1 MKSSEHKKRLMDL
14 LRRRIL
20 IAGDANGTRI
30 QALDLSV
37 EDFGGP
43 EYEGCNEY
51 LNVLRPQI
59 VQDIHR
65 SYLEAGVDIVI
76 TNSFGSTPL
85 VLDEYGLGHRAREIS
100 EAAARNARQAVDEF
114 STPERPRLVAGSMG
128 PTTRSISVTGGI
140 TWDELREHYFVQAS
154 GLWDGGADLLLVE
167 TSQDTLNVK
176 AALAAIDDLS
186 DKLGVEVPVAVQCT
200 IETMGT
206 TLGGQDIEAFYS
218 SVSHRNLLWVGMN
231 CSTGP
236 EFMRDHLRTLA
247 SISRFPV
254 SVIPN
259 AGLPDEDGNYNET
272 PEKFSQTILS
282 FVREG
287 WVNVLG
293 GCCGTTPDHLRPLVA
308 AVANAAPRMPS
319 DSQAVVFSGLE
330 ALTVDEDVRPVLV
343 GERTN
348 VLGSRRF
355 KRLIRQG
362 KFDEASEIG
371 RRQVRRG
378 AQVVDVCL
386 QDPDRDEMTDVVT
399 FLKGL
404 VRKVKAPIMLDSTDT
419 AVLGEALKHTPGKS
433 IINSI
438 NLEDGEERFESV
450 TPLARS
456 FGAGLVVGCIDD
468 DKEQAQAI
476 TRERKLEIAQRSY
489 RLLTEKYGIPPEDI
503 IFDPLVFPIGTGDK
517 NYVGAGVETVEGV
530 RLIKEHLPRART
542 VLGISNVSFGLPPA
556 GREVL
561 NSVMLYHCVQAGL
574 DMAIVNTEGL
584 VRYASIPED
593 ERRLSED
600 LIWWRGEDPIAAFA
614 DRFRERRVQ
623 RPESERKKM
632 PLDQR
637 LSSAIVE
644 GIKEGLVG
652 DLKEALS
659 GRSPLEIINGPL
671 MDGMNEVGRL
681 FGLNQ
686 LIVAEVLS
694 SAEVM
699 KAAVS
704 YLEPLMESGEAATR
718 GTIVLATVKGDVHDI
733 GKNLVDIILSNNGYR
748 IINLGI
754 KVPPQDLIQ
763 AYREHLPDMIGLSGL
778 LVKSAQMMV
787 ETVRDFSEA
796 GIDCPVLVGGAALT
810 NRFTR
815 LRIAPGHRGAVV
827 YARDAM
833 SGLNL
838 AHRLADADER
848 QRLASELIMETRS
861 MEKEE
866 ASRIQTPRAPRPR
879 SSGSTVS
886 PVQAAPAPPDLKRHM
901 LKDFDLSEIFRYV
914 NPVMLYVRHLGYRG
928 RFVEAL
934 EAGDVKALELQ
945 ERVQQ
950 VEDVMIERG
959 DITAN
964 AVYQF
969 YRAASEAADLLIL
982 SGDGRR
988 VLERFRF
995 GRQSGGDG
1003 LCLSDYVLPKT
1014 SGAPDYVAAFVTT
1027 VGPGVRELAAQWQ
1040 ANGDYLASHI
1050 LQILALE
1057 GAEAFAELLHK
1068 RLRAA
1073 WGFPDAEGLT
1083 TMDLFK
1089 ANYRGRRFSFGYP
1102 ACPRLEDQEQLWR
1115 LLEPEKTVGVSLTEG
1130 SMMDPEGS
1138 VSAIVMHHPQAKYFN
1153 LSRED
1158 MERLESEFR

>member
-1 MKSSEHKKRLMDL
+1 MDL

-30 QALDLSV
+30 QALDLSE

-100 EAAARNARQAVDEF
+100 EAAARNARQAADEF

-128 PTTRSISVTGGI
+128 PTTRSISVTGGV

-154 GLWDGGADLLLVE
+154 GLWEGGADLMLVE

-206 TLGGQDIEAFYS
+206 TLGGQDVEAFYS

-272 PEKFSQTILS
+272 PEKFSQTLLS

-293 GCCGTTPDHLRPLVA
+293 GCCGTTPEHLRPLVE
-308 AVANAAPRMPS
+308 AVANTAPREAS
-319 DSQAVVFSGLE
+319 SRQAVVFSGLE

-438 NLEDGEERFESV
+438 NLEDGEERFASV

-542 VLGISNVSFGLPPA
+542 VLGISNVSFGLPPQA
-556 GREVL
+556 GR
-561 NSVMLYHCVQAGL
+561 C
-574 DMAIVNTEGL
+574 
-584 VRYASIPED
+584 
-593 ERRLSED
+593 
-600 LIWWRGEDPIAAFA
+600 
-614 DRFRERRVQ
+614 
-623 RPESERKKM
+623 
-632 PLDQR
+632 
-637 LSSAIVE
+637 
-644 GIKEGLVG
+644 
-652 DLKEALS
+652 
-659 GRSPLEIINGPL
+659 
-671 MDGMNEVGRL
+671 
-681 FGLNQ
+681 
-686 LIVAEVLS
+686 
-694 SAEVM
+694 
-699 KAAVS
+699 
-704 YLEPLMESGEAATR
+704 
-718 GTIVLATVKGDVHDI
+718 
-733 GKNLVDIILSNNGYR
+733 
-748 IINLGI
+748 
-754 KVPPQDLIQ
+754 
-763 AYREHLPDMIGLSGL
+763 
-778 LVKSAQMMV
+778 
-787 ETVRDFSEA
+787 
-796 GIDCPVLVGGAALT
+796 
-810 NRFTR
+810 
-815 LRIAPGHRGAVV
+815 
-827 YARDAM
+827 
-833 SGLNL
+833 
-838 AHRLADADER
+838 
-848 QRLASELIMETRS
+848 
-861 MEKEE
+861 
-866 ASRIQTPRAPRPR
+866 
-879 SSGSTVS
+879 
-886 PVQAAPAPPDLKRHM
+886 
-901 LKDFDLSEIFRYV
+901 
-914 NPVMLYVRHLGYRG
+914 
-928 RFVEAL
+928 
-934 EAGDVKALELQ
+934 
-945 ERVQQ
+945 
-950 VEDVMIERG
+950 
-959 DITAN
+959 
-964 AVYQF
+964 
-969 YRAASEAADLLIL
+969 
-982 SGDGRR
+982 
-988 VLERFRF
+988 
-995 GRQSGGDG
+995 
-1003 LCLSDYVLPKT
+1003 
-1014 SGAPDYVAAFVTT
+1014 
-1027 VGPGVRELAAQWQ
+1027 
-1040 ANGDYLASHI
+1040 
-1050 LQILALE
+1050 
-1057 GAEAFAELLHK
+1057 
-1068 RLRAA
+1068 
-1073 WGFPDAEGLT
+1073 
-1083 TMDLFK
+1083 
-1089 ANYRGRRFSFGYP
+1089 
-1102 ACPRLEDQEQLWR
+1102 
-1115 LLEPEKTVGVSLTEG
+1115 
-1130 SMMDPEGS
+1130 
-1138 VSAIVMHHPQAKYFN
+1138 
-1153 LSRED
+1153 
-1158 MERLESEFR
+1158 